1 LNHPPVEPPR
11 AARPLRITT
20 AGALGT
26 LALLVVVALCV
37 RLGFWQLARHQE
49 RREMNAA
56 VAERLVAPAVRDPA
70 LLADT
75 AGLYYRAATV
85 NGVYDNERSI
95 VLPGRSHRGVPGVH
109 LLSPLLLDGRSD
121 AILINR
127 GWVPSPDAST
137 IDVAD
142 FAVAD
147 TVSVHG
153 LVLPFPGAAQS
164 LAQRPGGDVSEGG
177 FRRVWYTVDATRLAA
192 QYPYPLLPV
201 LVQELPDEGAAS
213 RDRPRYPARLEAPP
227 LDDGPHL
234 GYALQWFSFGLI
246 GIIGWLALV
255 LRGRG
260 APRVGAPR
268 TDVMAALL
276 LATAAPLL
284 TSAPLNG
291 QLRPVE
297 PVDWRIFDAKVAI
310 IGGVGFGLLAR
321 QPAPLAGTRGT
332 LHEAGLYHLAI
343 RSGRMAVAV
352 GGTAVWR
359 LSDEV
364 EESLPV
370 ALVRAANGRPRQDA
384 GPAYAST
391 LVRLSPDA
399 WPADL
404 VLRFGAT
411 IPTTS
416 DESGL
421 DRDRTDFFALLGAR
435 YRYHALSVYTEHG
448 VGINGTVI
456 AEYPQSDVWT
466 YNFGASLQQ
475 EHTRLVMSLVG
486 RQDGRSSRVRGNE
499 DLRELRAGVDI
510 GSDLWLQ
517 LRYVHGLTEF
527 SPKHGIRISAGFI
540 AGR

>member
-1 LNHPPVEPPR
+1 LNHLPVEPPR
-11 AARPLRITT
+11 VARPLRITP

-26 LALLVVVALCV
+26 LALLLVVALCV
-37 RLGFWQLARHQE
+37 RLGFWQLARHEE

-56 VAERLVAPAVRDPA
+56 VAERLVAPAVRDVA
-70 LLADT
+70 MLADT
-75 AGLYYRAATV
+75 VGLSYRAATV
-85 NGVYDNERSI
+85 NGIYDNERSI

-109 LLSPLLLDGRSD
+109 LLSPLLVDGRSD

-142 FAVAD
+142 FAVAE

-153 LVLPFPGAAQS
+153 LLLPFPGAAQS
-164 LAQRPGGDVSEGG
+164 LAQRPGGDVSEVG

-201 LVQELPDEGAAS
+201 LVQELPDEGTAS
-213 RDRPRYPARLEAPP
+213 RDRPRYPIRLEAPP
-227 LDDGPHL
+227 LDEGPHL

-255 LRGRG
+255 LRGRM
-260 APRVGAPR
+260 APRAVAPR
-268 TDVMAALL
+268 TGVTAALL
-276 LATAAPLL
+276 LTAAAPLL
-284 TSAPLNG
+284 TSAPVHG

-297 PVDWRIFDAKVAI
+297 PLDWRIFDADVAI
-310 IGGVGFGLLAR
+310 VGGVGFGLLAQ

-359 LSDEV
+359 LSGEV
-364 EESLPV
+364 QESMPV
-370 ALVRAANGRPRQDA
+370 ALVRGANGSPRQDA

-399 WPADL
+399 WPADV

-435 YRYHALSVYTEHG
+435 YRYRTLSVYTEHG

-475 EHTRLVMSLVG
+475 QHTRLVMNLVG
-486 RQDGRSSRVRGNE
+486 RQDGRTSRVRGNE

-510 GSDLWLQ
+510 GSDLSLQ
-517 LRYVHGLTEF
+517 LRYVHGLTDF
-527 SPKHGIRISAGFI
+527 SPTHGIRISAGFI